1 MATFPIALDIQEGLS
16 SVLINQIT
24 DEEELETPKVHL
36 GRTLILC
43 FDGTANEYDD
53 TNTNIVRLFS
63 CLEKSHPKQLVYYQ
77 TGIGTYTSTRFSTSI
92 GQWISKTI
100 DQGVALHLDDHV
112 CGGYRFL
119 QSNWNQG
126 DKICIFGFSRGAYT
140 ARALAG
146 MLHAVGLLPPSMPEQ
161 VQFAYKLYQNL
172 GRGSVVSS
180 DPGRN
185 YKRDFCR
192 AVTVDFLGVWD
203 TVASVGILVPR
214 ALPFSQSNS
223 SIKVFR
229 HALALDERRA
239 KFIPSPWRLTGA
251 KKQCKNGNWVTKQA
265 AEDAI
270 APDTEGIQAT
280 IDWVL
285 ALRDIFVGIFF
296 KWFIEWWPHD
306 ILNRLG
312 LINYGDHEPP
322 TTLIPEEQFPPDLRE
337 VWFAGGHCDVGGGNV
352 PDDKPWNEIDKLG
365 PNEPRYSPSLAN
377 IPLRWMIREFYEA
390 DLKYNL
396 NIRWRSVRLARYGI
410 YLPPIIYT
418 NDDGSD
424 FNITLDDDLEN
435 RYLRRAQNPADRRS
449 STLPTS
455 GRPPSPLVGG
465 NTDPSRIA
473 PSDVLVKPTDAD
485 KKVLGRHPRRANFLR
500 SKEFKSGVKYD
511 LDFFERDLKAESYD
525 ELWRWDRITFSA
537 IVTMLWWWVLELA
550 PLMRHVQ
557 NKHTFLWE
565 SKLRCN
571 LFNPRDIHR
580 GAVPQHTDALSKRWV
595 EFLTNRSKP
604 SYHWSVRER
613 MKHKRGYRPR
623 HWGDNEKIHETWIEV
638 Y

>member
-1 MATFPIALDIQEGLS
+1 MTTSPTTLDVQEGLS
-16 SVLINQIT
+16 SVLIDQIT
-24 DEEELETPKVHL
+24 GEGGSETSKVHL
-36 GRTLILC
+36 GRTLIIC

-77 TGIGTYTSTRFSTSI
+77 TGIGTYTTTRYSTSI
-92 GQWISKTI
+92 GQWISKAI
-100 DQGVALHLDDHV
+100 DQGIALHLEDHV

-119 QSNWNQG
+119 QSNWKQG

-161 VQFAYKLYQNL
+161 VQFAYKLYKNL
-172 GRGSVVSS
+172 GRGNVVSG

-203 TVASVGILVPR
+203 TVASVGILVSR

-223 SIKVFR
+223 SVKVFR

-239 KFIPSPWRLTGA
+239 KFIPSPWKLSGA
-251 KKQCKNGNWVTKQA
+251 KKQRKDGGGWETKQS
-265 AEDAI
+265 AEDAT
-270 APDTEGIQAT
+270 APDTGGIQT
-280 IDWVL
+280 VIEWVSGL
-285 ALRDIFVGIFF
+285 RALFVGIFF
-296 KWFIEWWPHD
+296 TLFIEWWAHG
-306 ILNRLG
+306 ILDRLG
-312 LINYGDHEPP
+312 LHGNHGPP
-322 TTLIPEEQFPPDLRE
+322 TTLIPEEEYPPDVRE
-337 VWFAGGHCDVGGGNV
+337 VWFAGGHCDVGGGNA
-352 PDDKPWNEIDKLG
+352 PDDKPWNEIDKQD

-396 NIRWRSVRLARYGI
+396 NIRWRSIRLARYGI

-418 NDDGSD
+418 NNDDSD
-424 FNITLDDDLEN
+424 LNVALDDDPGN
-435 RYLRRAQNPADRRS
+435 RNLRRTQNSADDRS
-449 STLPTS
+449 SALPIS
-455 GRPPSPLVGG
+455 GSTPSPPVGG
-465 NTDPSRIA
+465 TADSSRLA
-473 PSDVLVKPTDAD
+473 PSEIVVKPTDAD
-485 KKVLGRHPRRANFLR
+485 KEKLKKHPRRATFLR
-500 SKEFKSGVKYD
+500 SKEFRSGVKYD
-511 LDFFERDLKAESYD
+511 LDFFDRDLKAESYD
-525 ELWRWDRITFSA
+525 ELWRWDNLSFDTIA
-537 IVTMLWWWVLELA
+537 AMLLWWTLELM
-550 PLMRHVQ
+550 PFMRHVQ

-565 SKLRCN
+565 SKLR
-571 LFNPRDIHR
+571 FNIFRARDIHR
-580 GAVPQHTDALSKRWV
+580 GAVPEHTDALSKRWL

-613 MKHKRGYRPR
+613 MKHKPGYRPR
-623 HWGDNEKIHETWIEV
+623 PWGYDEKIDETWIKV